1 MVVGPSSEHT
11 VSNKFGYQFSDNESL
26 FYAGTKM
33 LQPGNLPR
41 GENLSNAR
49 VNSFTLGPELSVSGV
64 DWSSL
69 FEMMCKITMK
79 HLEEHIRVEAVSIM
93 NIIVISCNAYS
104 EREK

>member
-1 MVVGPSSEHT
+1 MVVGPSSEHA
-11 VSNKFGYQFSDNESL
+11 VSNKFGHQFSDNESL
-26 FYAGTKM
+26 VYAGTKM
-33 LQPGNLPR
+33 LRSGNLPC

-49 VNSFTLGPELSVSGV
+49 ENLFALGPALSVSGV

-69 FEMMCKITMK
+69 FEMMCKITVK
-79 HLEEHIRVEAVSIM
+79 HLKEHIRVEAVSIM